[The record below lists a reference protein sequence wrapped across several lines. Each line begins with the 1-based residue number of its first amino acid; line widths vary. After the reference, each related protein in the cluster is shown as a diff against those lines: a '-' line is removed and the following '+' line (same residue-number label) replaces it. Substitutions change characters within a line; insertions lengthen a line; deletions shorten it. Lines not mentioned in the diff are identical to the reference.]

1 MAGTFTASAGPGSA
15 TLAFPTTRNGW
26 LVANELTSAVL
37 FRTTDGGS
45 KWSEVELPALPTN
58 DVVLHISGPRFFG
71 ANDGLLATAVE
82 DPVTQQDHDVIYTT
96 SDGGANWAASVAPA
110 TVPNA
115 SFNTDG
121 TLSASFASAKTWYI
135 LAGKQ
140 LYVTRNAGQLW
151 ASSIPKAAW
160 SHGPFQLD
168 AIDFVNATT
177 GWADLIY
184 NSCGGLPR
192 SSPRPACPNEI
203 ALASTSSA
211 GHAWAL
217 LSTESST

>member
-1 MAGTFTASAGPGSA
+1 
-15 TLAFPTTRNGW
+15 
-26 LVANELTSAVL
+26 VL
-37 FRTTDGGS
+37 FRTTDGGAN
-45 KWSEVELPALPTN
+45 WSEVELPALPTN
-58 DVVLHISGPRFFG
+58 DVVLHISGPRFFD

-121 TLSASFASAKTWYI
+121 TLSASFGSAKSWYI

-140 LYVTRNAGQLW
+140 LYVTRNAGQVW
-151 ASSIPKAAW
+151 ASSIPKAEW

-211 GHAWAL
+211 GHAWTL